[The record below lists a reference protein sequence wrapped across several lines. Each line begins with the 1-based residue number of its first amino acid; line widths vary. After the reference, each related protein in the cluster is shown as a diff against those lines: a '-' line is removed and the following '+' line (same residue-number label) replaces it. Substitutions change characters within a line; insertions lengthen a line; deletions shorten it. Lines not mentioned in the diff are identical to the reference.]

1 METVWA
7 GQITPAKDRAI
18 NDTQYT
24 DNEIQLTQGQEMG
37 RFNMGSTVIL
47 IFPNEVAN
55 NSYMKLLN
63 ISIKYVLTLPK
74 PKIIRSD

>member
-7 GQITPAKDRAI
+7 GQITPAKDRVI